1 MQSPLQRIAQHVKH
15 ARHCAQLA
23 RAARANGNPLTA
35 HALAIGA
42 RESLNVAR
50 IIRASIWS

>member
-15 ARHCAQLA
+15 AKHCARLA
-23 RAARANGNPLTA
+23 RAARANGNPITA

-42 RESLNVAR
+42 RESISVAR
-50 IIRASIWS
+50 AIRASIWS

>member
-15 ARHCAQLA
+15 ARHCARLA

-35 HALAIGA
+35 QTLAAGA
-42 RESLNVAR
+42 RESINVAR
-50 IIRASIWS
+50 AIRASIWS